1 MVVEVLAP
9 AMRINISCTENQKS
23 STQNTDY
30 TGSGMRYPTSTL
42 RVDLLYISSSEV
54 DLLFGMLGFYRRTDD

>member
-1 MVVEVLAP
+1 MVFEVLAP
-9 AMRINISCTENQKS
+9 AMRINISCTKNKKS